1 MNIIKFIIN
10 KRKETNAMK
19 MYGEYYKKSRLIL
32 QKILY
37 YFRYR
42 KKHNIAIWG
51 AGYKGRAFLKV
62 IDPKKRYIDYV
73 FDIDKGK
80 FGNVMET
87 GHEIVSYSDAKYRNK
102 IDVIFIMNSK
112 FETEIAGLLKEEDFH
127 AILVN
132 VDSIICGK
140 LTAKEALKLYRRKV

>member
-1 MNIIKFIIN
+1 MNMVKLIIN
-10 KRKETNAMK
+10 KRKEMNAVK
-19 MYGEYYKKSRLIL
+19 MYGEYYEKSRLIL

-37 YFRYR
+37 YFGH
-42 KKHNIAIWG
+42 KKNYNIAIWG
-51 AGYKGRAFLKV
+51 AGYKGRAFLEV
-62 IDPKKRYIDYV
+62 IDPQKRYIDYV

-80 FGNVMET
+80 FGEVMKT
-87 GHEIVSYSDAKYRNK
+87 GHEIVSYSDAKYHNK

-112 FETEIAGLLKEEDFH
+112 FETEIAGLLKEVDFH

-132 VDSIICGK
+132 VDSIICGN